1 MLYADDIL
9 LYLFDTEHSL
19 PEEKT
24 ILLHS
29 YNTVSSY
36 KLNLIRSNCLSLIN
50 KVPKYFFPYISRELS
65 WASIL
70 DFF

>member
-1 MLYADDIL
+1 MFYADDTL

-29 YNTVSSY
+29 YHTVSSH
-36 KLNLIRSNCLSLIN
+36 KLNLIRCNCLSLMN
-50 KVPKYFFPYISRELS
+50 KVPKYFFFYTSTELP
-65 WASIL
+65 
-70 DFF
+70 